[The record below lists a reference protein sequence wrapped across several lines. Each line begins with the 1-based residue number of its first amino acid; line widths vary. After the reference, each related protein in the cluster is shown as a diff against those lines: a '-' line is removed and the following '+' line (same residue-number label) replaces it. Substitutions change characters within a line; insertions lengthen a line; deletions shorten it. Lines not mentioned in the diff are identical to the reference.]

1 MQSSS
6 VNNSGAKYS
15 EMNHGRYVQAGQ
27 QRCMGCMRQ
36 YNSQLEYCP
45 YCGYSAHPEVE
56 NLMHLYPGT
65 ILQGR
70 YLVGKVLGYGGFGT
84 TYLAWDYVLQKE
96 RAIKEYLPSEFSTRA
111 AGQSKVTVFSGDK
124 TKQFSDG
131 LERFVEEAKKLAK
144 VHNES
149 GIVKIYDSFEEN
161 NTAYIVMEH
170 LDGETLA
177 QFIARE
183 KTVPAEKAIEML
195 MPVMQS
201 LQRVHAQGILHRD
214 IAPDNIFLTKEGE
227 IKLIDFG
234 AARFATTSKSR
245 SLTVIIKPGFSAEE
259 QYRSKGDQGPH
270 TDVYSLGATL
280 YKMIT
285 GVNPPDA
292 LERRAYYERDKKDI
306 LSPITKYVK
315 DINPNIETAI
325 YNAMNIRLE
334 DRTSTIE
341 QFARELLSETKVK
354 RRKGTLKQTEK
365 FKWPLWVKIG
375 APLLLVTVIALS
387 VLLGFGIIGPRAN
400 KAFSDNIPKGQTR
413 VPDIVAQDFLTA
425 GQTILDSNLEIRVI
439 NRMESDTVDENMIL
453 IQTPEAGSIVD
464 EGTIVYVTISA
475 GRGTDF
481 VIDVRNFSKDLAKT
495 KLEGLGFK
503 VRYKEEYDDTV
514 APGSVISQ
522 SVKGGTELET
532 GEEITLVIS
541 KGKQTPFADTSLEMP
556 YIEGKTFEEAR
567 RLLIRD
573 GVYLIIDEVVYSQDY
588 PEGEIFYQSVSTGT
602 VVNSGDVIGVT
613 VSLGLH
619 KTNMPNVIHRSG
631 ESAINK
637 LKAKGLV
644 VKVEYTENKDYE
656 AGTVISQSI
665 EAGEEVLAGEEVTIF
680 VCKGKESKVPDV
692 VNMHYDDAQSLLMV
706 KGLTPKIIYQQSS
719 TVAKNYVIS
728 QSIEEGKKIQ
738 HGTVIEIVVSCA
750 DEPVPQPQE

>member
-1 MQSSS
+1 MQSNGI
-6 VNNSGAKYS
+6 NNSSARYS

-27 QRCMGCMRQ
+27 QRCMGCMKQ
-36 YNSQLEYCP
+36 YSSQAAYCP

-177 QFIARE
+177 QYVARE
-183 KTVPAEKAIEML
+183 KNIPAEKAIEML
-195 MPVMQS
+195 MPVMLS

-227 IKLIDFG
+227 VKLIDFG

-245 SLTVIIKPGFSAEE
+245 SLTVIIKPGYSAEE

-341 QFARELLSETKVK
+341 QFVGELLSETKVK
-354 RRKGTLKQTEK
+354 RRKGSLKQTEK
-365 FKWPLWVKIG
+365 SKWPLWAKIG
-375 APLLLVTVIALS
+375 APVLILAVVALS

-400 KAFSDNIPKGQTR
+400 KAFSDNLPEGKAR
-413 VPDIVAQDFLTA
+413 VPYIVAMDFVEAGTLLQENNLKINIINRVESSTVDKDMIVAQDT
-425 GQTILDSNLEIRVI
+425 E
-439 NRMESDTVDENMIL
+439 
-453 IQTPEAGSIVD
+453 PGSIVD
-464 EGTIVYVTISA
+464 EGTTIYVTICV
-475 GRGTDF
+475 GKGKDF
-481 VIDVRNFSKDLAKT
+481 VMDVRNYSKDLAKS

-503 VRYKEEYDDTV
+503 VRIKEEYSDTV
-514 APGSVISQ
+514 APDSVISQ
-522 SVKGGTELET
+522 SVNGGTELELDS
-532 GEEITLVIS
+532 EITLTIS
-541 KGKQTPFADTSLEMP
+541 KGAQIPFADRSVVMTD
-556 YIEGKTFEEAR
+556 IRGKTFDEAR
-567 RLLIRD
+567 RLLIKD
-573 GVYLIIDEVVYSQDY
+573 GVYLIINDVVYSQDY
-588 PEGEIFYQSVSTGT
+588 PEGEIFSQGISAGT
-602 VVNSGDVIGVT
+602 IVYSGDVVSVT

-619 KTNMPNVIHRSG
+619 KTHMPNVLKHT
-631 ESAINK
+631 EEVAVKK
-637 LKAKGLV
+637 LEAKGFV
-644 VKVEYTENKDYE
+644 VKVDYTKNEEYQ
-656 AGTVISQSI
+656 AGEVISQSI
-665 EAGEEVLAGEEVTIF
+665 SAGEEVLVGETVTLVVCVNNKSEVPYVVGMNYENAQSKLLVHGVT
-680 VCKGKESKVPDV
+680 SKVV
-692 VNMHYDDAQSLLMV
+692 
-706 KGLTPKIIYQQSS
+706 YQQSS
-719 TVAKNYVIS
+719 TIAKDYVIS
-728 QSIEEGKKIQ
+728 QSIKPGTKIKQ
-738 HGTVIEIVVSCA
+738 GTVIEIVVSCA
-750 DEPVPQPQE
+750 NDPVPQ